1 MELIIESIIILI
13 LVIFQSIFGVGLL
26 LFGTPIFLIIG
37 YNFISTLTLLLPIS
51 IIISFL
57 QIINQK
63 KSFKPLIN
71 EFNFFCLPFL
81 ILFLMITLNTGDIVE
96 IKRYVSIF
104 LIISSIIILYKDK
117 IIRKD
122 KFFLKYR
129 KFFLIF
135 IGSVHGCTNM
145 GGGFLSLFSMM
156 INGNNNLLTR
166 SYIAYG
172 YLIMGI
178 LQYFI
183 ITITNF
189 NNVDYSKLYYIF
201 FPLLFYFPVQKFF
214 SRLGNQLFMRIINFV
229 ALSFGIISLIIS
241 LR

>member
-26 LFGTPIFLIIG
+26 LFGTPIFLLIG

-96 IKRYVSIF
+96 IKKYVSIF

-135 IGSVHGCTNM
+135 I
-145 GGGFLSLFSMM
+145 
-156 INGNNNLLTR
+156 
-166 SYIAYG
+166 
-172 YLIMGI
+172 
-178 LQYFI
+178 
-183 ITITNF
+183 
-189 NNVDYSKLYYIF
+189 
-201 FPLLFYFPVQKFF
+201 
-214 SRLGNQLFMRIINFV
+214 
-229 ALSFGIISLIIS
+229 
-241 LR
+241 